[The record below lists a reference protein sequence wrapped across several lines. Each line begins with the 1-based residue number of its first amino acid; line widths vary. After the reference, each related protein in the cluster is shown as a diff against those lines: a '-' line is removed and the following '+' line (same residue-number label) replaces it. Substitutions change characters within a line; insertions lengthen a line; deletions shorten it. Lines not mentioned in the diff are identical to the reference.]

1 MRCTIAAD
9 QGPRCVP
16 ASPSSATIEVDGED
30 YWAATEA
37 RRAAISR
44 RFGVLLQSDALWSS
58 MTVVENVA
66 LRVL

>member
-9 QGPRCVP
+9 QGARCVP
-16 ASPSSATIEVDGED
+16 TSPSSGTIEEDGED

-44 RFGVLLQSDALWSS
+44 RFGVLFQSGALWSS

-66 LRVL
+66 LRAL